1 MFPWNSLFSFQKN
14 PNQKDFLKN
23 MQQSDVQSFIEK
35 VFTQVLPE
43 NMQGMTNQK
52 DGSFQKENKKTDH
65 PLQAEVFET
74 HSYVFIRI
82 PVKDEAWLKHMKL
95 YHTSNQSIV
104 EGIPEALDRHV
115 ITLPALVK
123 KKGAAAQYKD
133 GTLEIRLPKSFNP
146 QYSEIDVSEF

>member
-52 DGSFQKENKKTDH
+52 DGSFQKENKKSDH
-65 PLQAEVFET
+65 PLHAEVFET

-82 PVKDEAWLKHMKL
+82 PVKDEAWLKQMKL

-104 EGIPEALDRHV
+104 EGIPEATDRHV

-133 GTLEIRLPKSFNP
+133 GTLEIRLPKSFNS

>member
-1 MFPWNSLFSFQKN
+1 
-14 PNQKDFLKN
+14 

-52 DGSFQKENKKTDH
+52 DGSFHKENKNSDL

-82 PVKDEAWLKHMKL
+82 PVKDEVWLKQMKL

-104 EGIPEALDRHV
+104 EGIPEAPDRHV

-133 GTLEIRLPKSFNP
+133 GTLEIRLPKSFNS